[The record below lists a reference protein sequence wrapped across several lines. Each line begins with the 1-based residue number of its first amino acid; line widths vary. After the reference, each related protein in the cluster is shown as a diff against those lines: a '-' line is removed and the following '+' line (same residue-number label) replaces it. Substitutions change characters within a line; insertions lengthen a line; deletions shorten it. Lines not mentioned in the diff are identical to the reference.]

1 MFHTPYETARYLTYV
16 PSSLQLGL
24 DFPFL
29 RPFERSWQRWNGWV
43 LAQRDYQLSIL
54 IKIDASIGLN
64 ITQVFDTGETG
75 GIMYETIELMV
86 K

>member
-1 MFHTPYETARYLTYV
+1 M

-29 RPFERSWQRWNGWV
+29 RPFERAWQRWNGWV

-64 ITQVFDTGETG
+64 ITQVFDTRETS
-75 GIMYETIELMV
+75 GIMCETVELMV